1 MSIKKSLVLLLA
13 LTFSS
18 IGLLVF
24 SVRTADNLKVN
35 SIQNNSLKKCCQ
47 QSADNKF
54 LSPGNIIAQST
65 LHFL

>member
-1 MSIKKSLVLLLA
+1 MPIKKSLVLLLA

-24 SVRTADNLKVN
+24 SFRTADNLKVDSHQN
-35 SIQNNSLKKCCQ
+35 SSLKKCCQ